1 MIKISYAVTVCDE
14 LDEIARLLSFL
25 TTHKREEDEI
35 VVLWDSNKGGDSLE
49 TLLKS
54 YSSAN
59 SIKLVVDKFDGH
71 FADWKNKLT
80 SHCTGDYIFQ
90 IDADEYP
97 ADNLIA
103 ILPYMLEENSTVEVY
118 RVPRI
123 NIVEGITEQHIARWG
138 WNVSPEGW
146 VNFPDSQWRIYKNIP
161 YIKWVNKVHERLD
174 GFKTLTQLPSV
185 PEFCLYHPKTI
196 EKQERQNNFY
206 DTL

>member
-118 RVPRI
+118 HVPRI
-123 NIVEGITEQHIARWG
+123 NTVEGLTQDHIRRWG
-138 WNVSPEGW
+138 WRVTPEGW
-146 VNFPDSQWRIYKNIP
+146 VNFPDNQWRIWKKKS
-161 YIKWVNKVHERLD
+161 YIRWVNKVHERLD
-174 GFKTLTQLPSV
+174 GFKSFIILPSE
-185 PEFCLYHPKTI
+185 PDFCLIHPKTI
-196 EKQERQNNFY
+196 ERQEKQNTFY
-206 DTL
+206 NRL